1 MELTKPPYRV
11 PTMAEIEKIP
21 WNGFNAVSS
30 FSGCGGSSTGY
41 RMAGYRMLW
50 ASEFIPA
57 AQETYRANCAPYT
70 LLDTRDIRE
79 VTGADLLAD
88 IGLGVGDIDLFDG
101 SPPCAS
107 FSTNGNREKD
117 WGKVKKYSDTTQR
130 TDDLF
135 FEFSRLIR
143 ETQPRTFVAENVAGL
158 VKGAAKGYFK
168 MILTD
173 LKACGYQVT
182 ARVCGSAW
190 LGVPQT
196 RNRII
201 FIGVRNDLGMAPVFP
216 KPLPYQYSV
225 REALPHLALQGNN
238 GGFISGG
245 AMRSTDLPS
254 PTIQSDPSH
263 GNKTYPPG
271 YVVPFRV
278 LHDTGGTLPTMS
290 KGDVSDRT
298 APPVTAANSNHFAVS
313 AEQPMLTD
321 PETGAKL
328 SLAGSAAGRAIVKA
342 LGPESFVDPETGND
356 ISIEGSALGREWEK
370 LKPGEKSEKYR
381 LVRRQDPDKPSST
394 VLADA
399 GPRSRT
405 GATTHWAEP
414 RKLTLVELRAI
425 CGFPPDFVLTGSY
438 AQRWE
443 RIGRAVPPVMMSHI
457 AAAVR
462 DGVLVPLRDAG
473 KI

>member
-1 MELTKPPYRV
+1 MIAKPPYYV
-11 PTMAEIEKIP
+11 PTMAEIQKIP
-21 WNGFNAVSS
+21 WNGFNSVST

-41 RMAGYRMLW
+41 RLAGYRMLW

-79 VTGADLLAD
+79 VTGADLLSAV
-88 IGLGVGDIDLFDG
+88 GLGVGDIDLFDG

-135 FEFSRLIR
+135 FEYSRLIR
-143 ETQPRTFVAENVAGL
+143 ETQPRVFIAENVAGL
-158 VKGAAKGYFK
+158 VRGSAKGYFK
-168 MILTD
+168 MILSD
-173 LKACGYQVT
+173 LKACGYRVT
-182 ARVCGSAW
+182 ARVCQSAW

-201 FIGVRNDLGMAPVFP
+201 FIGVRNDLAMDPVFP

-225 REALPHLALQGNN
+225 RDVLPNLALQGDN

-245 AMRSTDLPS
+245 AMRSTEYPS
-254 PTIQSDPSH
+254 PTIQTGPSH
-263 GNKTYPPG
+263 GNGTYPPG
-271 YVVPFRV
+271 YVIPFRV

-298 APPVTAANSNHFAVS
+298 APPVTAGNSNHFAV
-313 AEQPMLTD
+313 ATENPLLTD
-321 PETGAKL
+321 PETGAQL
-328 SLAGSAAGRAIVKA
+328 SLAGSAAGRAIVK
-342 LGPESFVDPETGND
+342 G
-356 ISIEGSALGREWEK
+356 
-370 LKPGEKSEKYR
+370 LKPGN
-381 LVRRQDPDKPSST
+381 
-394 VLADA
+394 
-399 GPRSRT
+399 
-405 GATTHWAEP
+405 WAEP

-457 AAAVR
+457 AATVR
-462 DGVLVPLRDAG
+462 DEILVPLRDAG
-473 KI
+473 TI